1 MRNRFPCGW
10 QKCMLKDIG
19 NIVTGATPNSKHPEY
34 YGKAYPFYKPTDLNA
49 GYFVETSNNMI
60 SEKGYEISRKL
71 PAKSILVTCIGATI
85 GKTGLIRCKGI
96 CNQQINAIIPYK
108 QIIPEYVYFYII
120 SNDIQYQIKKNASAT
135 TLPILNKS
143 AFEKLKFLLPPLNE
157 QRRIVE
163 KIEEEFGKIDEG
175 VGKLRFA
182 LEQIKQYR
190 QAVLKSAFDGKLYK
204 TTEWK
209 EKTLGQILTP
219 RRERIIPNK
228 HNGELPF
235 IGMDCIMPNSLKIHN
250 SYKLKDTK
258 SVAFVFYKND
268 VLYGRMR
275 SYLNKVWQATFDGA
289 SSAEF
294 IVFPENKQITSGFL
308 KYLLHQQTFV
318 KYATRNASGDR
329 PRVKFEADLAEYKI
343 KLPKID
349 EQNLIVEKIENA
361 FSIVE
366 DLNKIIRQNIDKAEQ
381 LKQSIL
387 KKAFEGRLVPQ
398 DPNDEPASV
407 LLEKI
412 KAERKN
418 KCLIS

>member
-1 MRNRFPCGW
+1 MVSKLPQGW
-10 QKCMLKDIG
+10 VECVLGDVLYLQNGYAFNSKDYCDNGICVIRISDIQNNKVNTKNAVKYNKMDIG
-19 NIVTGATPNSKHPEY
+19 KCYIVENGDFLLAMSGAT
-34 YGKAYPFYKPTDLNA
+34 T
-49 GYFVETSNNMI
+49 
-60 SEKGYEISRKL
+60 
-71 PAKSILVTCIGATI
+71 
-85 GKTGLIRCKGI
+85 GKTGVYCEKSLAYL
-96 CNQQINAIIPYK
+96 NQRVGNLKIYSQKVLCQKYRNYYIMYKRFAIEKKAYGGAQPNISK
-108 QIIPEYVYFYII
+108 QMIE
-120 SNDIQYQIKKNASAT
+120 S
-135 TLPILNKS
+135 LRL
-143 AFEKLKFLLPPLNE
+143 LLPPLNE

-175 VGKLRFA
+175 VEKLRFA

-204 TTEWK
+204 TTEWE

-219 RRERIIPNK
+219 RRERITPNK

-366 DLNKIIRQNIDKAEQ
+366 DLNKIIRQNLDKAEQ

-418 KCLIS
+418 K

>member
-1 MRNRFPCGW
+1 MVSKLPQGW
-10 QKCMLKDIG
+10 VECVLGDVLYLQNGYAFNSKDYCDNGICVIRISDIQNNKVNTKNAVKYNKMDIG
-19 NIVTGATPNSKHPEY
+19 KCYIVENGDFLLAMSGAT
-34 YGKAYPFYKPTDLNA
+34 T
-49 GYFVETSNNMI
+49 
-60 SEKGYEISRKL
+60 
-71 PAKSILVTCIGATI
+71 
-85 GKTGLIRCKGI
+85 GKTGVYCEKSPAYL
-96 CNQQINAIIPYK
+96 NQRVGNLKIYSQKVLCQKYRNYYIMYKRFAIEKKAYGGAQPNISK
-108 QIIPEYVYFYII
+108 QMIE
-120 SNDIQYQIKKNASAT
+120 S
-135 TLPILNKS
+135 LRL
-143 AFEKLKFLLPPLNE
+143 LLPPLNE

-175 VGKLRFA
+175 VEKLRFA

-219 RRERIIPNK
+219 RRERITPNK

-366 DLNKIIRQNIDKAEQ
+366 DLNKIIRQNLDKAEQ

-418 KCLIS
+418 K